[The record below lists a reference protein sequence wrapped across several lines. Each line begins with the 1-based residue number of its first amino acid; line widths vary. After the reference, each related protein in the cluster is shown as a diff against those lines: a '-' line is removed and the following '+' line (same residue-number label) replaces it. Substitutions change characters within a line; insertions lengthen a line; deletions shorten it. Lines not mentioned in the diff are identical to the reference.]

1 MCAQPNSNEP
11 SVLEQE
17 LSQCETASQQDLD
30 TVTHGDLKT
39 VGRAQSDR
47 AHLGNRK
54 VRVILPAYN
63 EEEALALFLGE
74 IVETLSDAD
83 VDHEV
88 IVVDDGSADR
98 TAEVVREASLSM
110 PVRLIQHEQ
119 NQGLAAAIRTGL
131 QAGIVGAKPND
142 VVVTMDADRTQR
154 PEAILLMLEQIKAGR
169 DLVIA
174 SRYRPGAS
182 VVGVPW
188 HRNLLSLGGRVL
200 FQTLFPTKGVRDY
213 TSGAR
218 AYRAGL
224 LQDMIEHFGDNL
236 VSEEG
241 FSCMVDV
248 LLKARSM
255 NAKFGE
261 VPLNLRYDFKP
272 GLSKMSV
279 LSNVW
284 ETLCL
289 AGRVRTQGIQSSV
302 RKNA

>member
-1 MCAQPNSNEP
+1 MSTQLDNNAEFVRGQAS
-11 SVLEQE
+11 
-17 LSQCETASQQDLD
+17 LSQDVSL
-30 TVTHGDLKT
+30 
-39 VGRAQSDR
+39 QSE
-47 AHLGNRK
+47 A
-54 VRVILPAYN
+54 VRESSSIRRPSKIRVVLPAYN
-63 EEEALALFLGE
+63 EEEALSEFLGE
-74 IVETLSDAD
+74 IVETLALAD

-88 IVVDDGSADR
+88 IVIDDGSSDA
-98 TAEVVREASLSM
+98 TAEVTRQASLSM
-110 PVRLIQHEQ
+110 PVRLIQHEV

-131 QAGIVGAKPND
+131 AAGAANAQPHDI
-142 VVVTMDADRTQR
+142 VVTMDADRTQR
-154 PEAILLMLEQIKAGR
+154 PEAILLMIDQIESGC

-174 SRYRPGAS
+174 SRYQAGAK

-188 HRNLLSLGGRVL
+188 HRNMLSLGGRVL

-224 LQDMIEHFGDNL
+224 LQDMLNRFGDNL

-261 VPLNLRYDFKP
+261 VPLNLRYDYKP

-289 AGRVRTQGIQSSV
+289 AGRVRTKGISSSV
-302 RKNA
+302 RKTS

>member
-1 MCAQPNSNEP
+1 MSSQLDNSSSLVLDREHSSSHSSSQTDASGAQQP
-11 SVLEQE
+11 E
-17 LSQCETASQQDLD
+17 L
-30 TVTHGDLKT
+30 
-39 VGRAQSDR
+39 QSR
-47 AHLGNRK
+47 RI
-54 VRVILPAYN
+54 RVVLPAYN
-63 EEEALALFLGE
+63 EEEALSLFLGE
-74 IVETLSDAD
+74 IVETLALAD
-83 VDHEV
+83 IDHEV

-98 TAEVVREASLSM
+98 TAEIVQQASLAM
-110 PVRLIQHEQ
+110 PVRLIQHEK

-131 QAGIVGAKPND
+131 HAGAEGAQPHD

-154 PEAILLMLEQIKAGR
+154 PEAILLMLEQIKAGC

-224 LQDMIEHFGDNL
+224 LQDLIARFGDNL

-248 LLKARSM
+248 LLKARSVK
-255 NAKFGE
+255 AKFGE

-289 AGRVRTQGIQSSV
+289 AGRVRTKGIESSV
-302 RKNA
+302 RKAT

>member
-1 MCAQPNSNEP
+1 MSTQINTSDPL
-11 SVLEQE
+11 VLEQ
-17 LSQCETASQQDLD
+17 ASGANDSSPLGAEKTFAGGQQ
-30 TVTHGDLKT
+30 
-39 VGRAQSDR
+39 RCP
-47 AHLGNRK
+47 K
-54 VRVILPAYN
+54 VRVVLPAYN
-63 EEEALALFLGE
+63 EEEALSLFLGE
-74 IVETLSDAD
+74 VVETLTEAD
-83 VDHEV
+83 IDHEV

-98 TAEVVREASLSM
+98 TAEVVREASLAM
-110 PVRLIQHEQ
+110 PVRLIQHKK

-131 QAGIVGAKPND
+131 LAGADGAEPHD

-154 PEAILLMLEQIKAGR
+154 PEAILLMLDKIQEGC

-200 FQTLFPTKGVRDY
+200 FQTLFPTQGVRDY
-213 TSGAR
+213 TCGAR
-218 AYRAGL
+218 AYRVSL
-224 LQDMIEHFGDNL
+224 LHDMIEQFGDNL

-248 LLKARSM
+248 LLKARSLKP
-255 NAKFGE
+255 KFGE
-261 VPLNLRYDFKP
+261 VPINLRYDIKP

-279 LSNVW
+279 LSTIW

-289 AGRVRTQGIQSSV
+289 AGRVRTQGIESSV
-302 RKNA
+302 RKTKVQS

>member
-1 MCAQPNSNEP
+1 MSIQIDS
-11 SVLEQE
+11 
-17 LSQCETASQQDLD
+17 LSTSPDHMATASDSRSQERI
-30 TVTHGDLKT
+30 G
-39 VGRAQSDR
+39 
-47 AHLGNRK
+47 K
-54 VRVILPAYN
+54 VRVVLPAYN
-63 EEEALALFLGE
+63 EEEALSLFLGE
-74 IVETLSDAD
+74 IVETLTHAD
-83 VDHEV
+83 IDHEI

-98 TAEVVREASLSM
+98 TAEVVREASLAM
-110 PVRLIQHEQ
+110 PVRLIEHVR

-131 QAGIVGAKPND
+131 TAGAADAQPND

-154 PEAILLMLEQIKAGR
+154 PEAILLMLQQIESGC
-169 DLVIA
+169 DFVIA

-188 HRNLLSLGGRVL
+188 HRNMLSLGGRVL
-200 FQTLFPTKGVRDY
+200 FQTLFPTRGVRDY

-218 AYRAGL
+218 AYRVSL
-224 LQDMIEHFGDNL
+224 LQEMIDRFGENL

-248 LLKARSM
+248 LLKARSLQP
-255 NAKFGE
+255 KFGE

-289 AGRVRTQGIQSSV
+289 AGRVRTKGIHSSV
-302 RKNA
+302 RKAS

>member
-1 MCAQPNSNEP
+1 MGVQLEP
-11 SVLEQE
+11 EQREALERDDVTNGPVPTADSAASV
-17 LSQCETASQQDLD
+17 
-30 TVTHGDLKT
+30 G
-39 VGRAQSDR
+39 
-47 AHLGNRK
+47 K
-54 VRVILPAYN
+54 VLVVLPAYN
-63 EEEALALFLGE
+63 EEEALTHFLGE
-74 IVETLSDAD
+74 IVETLTDANFE
-83 VDHEV
+83 HEV

-98 TAEVVREASLSM
+98 TAEVVRDASLSM

-131 QAGIVGAKPND
+131 TAGAEAGEPND

-154 PEAILLMLEQIKAGR
+154 PEAILLMLEKIQSGC

-182 VVGVPW
+182 VIGVPW
-188 HRNLLSLGGRVL
+188 HRNLLSLGGRAL

-218 AYRAGL
+218 AYRVSL
-224 LQDMIEHFGDNL
+224 LQAMIERFGDNL

-255 NAKFGE
+255 RPQFGE
-261 VPLNLRYDFKP
+261 VPLNLRYDYKP

-279 LSNVW
+279 ASNVW
-284 ETLCL
+284 KTLCL
-289 AGRVRTQGIQSSV
+289 AGRVRTKGIQSSV
-302 RKNA
+302 RKSA

>member
-1 MCAQPNSNEP
+1 MDTPLKSSELQVTARSVTALQDKPSKCDAAFTGSAQ
-11 SVLEQE
+11 
-17 LSQCETASQQDLD
+17 
-30 TVTHGDLKT
+30 
-39 VGRAQSDR
+39 
-47 AHLGNRK
+47 
-54 VRVILPAYN
+54 VRVVLPAYN
-63 EEEALALFLGE
+63 EEEALAVFLGE
-74 IVETLSDAD
+74 IVETLTEAGI
-83 VDHEV
+83 DHEV

-98 TAEVVREASLSM
+98 TAEVVTDASLSM

-131 QAGIVGAKPND
+131 VAGVEGARPED

-154 PEAILLMLEQIKAGR
+154 PEAILLMLEQLDAGC
-169 DLVIA
+169 DFVIA
-174 SRYRPGAS
+174 SRYRPGAQ

-188 HRNLLSLGGRVL
+188 YRNLLSLGGRAL
-200 FQTLFPTKGVRDY
+200 FQVLFPTKGVRDY

-218 AYRAGL
+218 AYNAGL
-224 LQDMIEHFGDNL
+224 LQRMIERFGDDL

-255 NAKFGE
+255 DSKFGE
-261 VPLNLRYDFKP
+261 VPLVLRYDFKP

-279 LSNVW
+279 FSNVW

-289 AGRVRTQGIQSSV
+289 AGRVRTKGIESSV
-302 RKNA
+302 RRKKSA

>member
-1 MCAQPNSNEP
+1 MSTQINTNDPL
-11 SVLEQE
+11 VLEPVSGANDSLPLGAE
-17 LSQCETASQQDLD
+17 
-30 TVTHGDLKT
+30 KT
-39 VGRAQSDR
+39 FAAGQPRYP
-47 AHLGNRK
+47 K
-54 VRVILPAYN
+54 VRVVLPAYN
-63 EEEALALFLGE
+63 EEEALSLFLGE
-74 IVETLSDAD
+74 VVETLTDAD
-83 VDHEV
+83 IDHEV

-98 TAEVVREASLSM
+98 TAEVVREASLAM
-110 PVRLIQHEQ
+110 PVRLIQHEK

-131 QAGIVGAKPND
+131 LAGAEGAEPHD

-154 PEAILLMLEQIKAGR
+154 PEAILLMLEKIQEGC

-200 FQTLFPTKGVRDY
+200 FQTLFPTQGVRDY
-213 TSGAR
+213 TCGAR
-218 AYRAGL
+218 AYRVSL
-224 LQDMIEHFGDNL
+224 LHDMIEQFGENL

-248 LLKARSM
+248 LLKARSLKP
-255 NAKFGE
+255 KFGE
-261 VPLNLRYDFKP
+261 VPINLRYDIKP

-279 LSNVW
+279 LSTIW

-289 AGRVRTQGIQSSV
+289 AGRVRTKGIQSSV
-302 RKNA
+302 RKTKVQP

>member
-1 MCAQPNSNEP
+1 M
-11 SVLEQE
+11 
-17 LSQCETASQQDLD
+17 
-30 TVTHGDLKT
+30 
-39 VGRAQSDR
+39 
-47 AHLGNRK
+47 
-54 VRVILPAYN
+54 LPAYN
-63 EEEALALFLGE
+63 EEEALSLFLGE
-74 IVETLSDAD
+74 IVETLSEAD
-83 VDHEV
+83 VDHEI

-98 TAEVVREASLSM
+98 TAEVVRQASLAM

-131 QAGIVGAKPND
+131 VAGAEGAEPHD

-154 PEAILLMLEQIKAGR
+154 PEAILLMLEKIEAGC

-174 SRYRPGAS
+174 SRYRKGAN

-213 TSGAR
+213 TCGAR
-218 AYRAGL
+218 AYRVGL
-224 LQDMIEHFGDNL
+224 LHDMIEQFGDNL

-248 LLKARSM
+248 LLKARSLKP
-255 NAKFGE
+255 KFGE
-261 VPLNLRYDFKP
+261 VPINLRYDIKP

-279 LSNVW
+279 LSTIW

-289 AGRVRTQGIQSSV
+289 ASRVRTQGIQSSV
-302 RKNA
+302 RKQG

>member
-1 MCAQPNSNEP
+1 MA
-11 SVLEQE
+11 
-17 LSQCETASQQDLD
+17 TASDSRSQERI
-30 TVTHGDLKT
+30 G
-39 VGRAQSDR
+39 
-47 AHLGNRK
+47 K
-54 VRVILPAYN
+54 VRVVLPAYN
-63 EEEALALFLGE
+63 EEEALSLFLGE
-74 IVETLSDAD
+74 IVETLTHAD
-83 VDHEV
+83 IDHEI

-98 TAEVVREASLSM
+98 TAEVVREASLAM
-110 PVRLIQHEQ
+110 PVRLIEHVR

-131 QAGIVGAKPND
+131 TAGAADAQPND

-154 PEAILLMLEQIKAGR
+154 PEAILLMLQQIESGC
-169 DLVIA
+169 DFVIA

-188 HRNLLSLGGRVL
+188 HRNMLSLGGRVL
-200 FQTLFPTKGVRDY
+200 FQTLFPTRGVRDY

-218 AYRAGL
+218 AYRVSL
-224 LQDMIEHFGDNL
+224 LQEMIDRFGENL

-248 LLKARSM
+248 LLKARSLQP
-255 NAKFGE
+255 KFGE

-289 AGRVRTQGIQSSV
+289 AGRVRTKGIHSSV
-302 RKNA
+302 RKAS

>member
-1 MCAQPNSNEP
+1 MGKQQNINDSQ
-11 SVLEQE
+11 VLDRG
-17 LSQCETASQQDLD
+17 LSQSETVLLDGLETVKQEDLVAASGSQPI
-30 TVTHGDLKT
+30 H
-39 VGRAQSDR
+39 
-47 AHLGNRK
+47 RK
-54 VRVILPAYN
+54 VRVVLPAYN
-63 EEEALALFLGE
+63 EEEALTLFLGE
-74 IVETLSDAD
+74 IVETLTHAD
-83 VDHEV
+83 VEHEV

-98 TAEVVREASLSM
+98 TAEVVRQASLAM

-131 QAGIVGAKPND
+131 LAGAEGAEPQD

-154 PEAILLMLEQIKAGR
+154 PEAILLMLEKIEAGC

-188 HRNLLSLGGRVL
+188 YRNLLSLGGRVL

-213 TSGAR
+213 TCGAR
-218 AYRAGL
+218 AYRVGL
-224 LQDMIEHFGDNL
+224 LHDMIEQFGDNL

-248 LLKARSM
+248 LLKARSLKP
-255 NAKFGE
+255 KFGE
-261 VPLNLRYDFKP
+261 VPINLRYDFKP

-279 LSNVW
+279 LSTIW

-289 AGRVRTQGIQSSV
+289 AGRVKTKGIQSSV
-302 RKNA
+302 RK

>member
-1 MCAQPNSNEP
+1 MSLQVENNSEILEREEP
-11 SVLEQE
+11 QH
-17 LSQCETASQQDLD
+17 D
-30 TVTHGDLKT
+30 TVECSAAETM
-39 VGRAQSDR
+39 ACSDFEQ
-47 AHLGNRK
+47 ADGTMHRK
-54 VRVILPAYN
+54 VRVVLPAYN
-63 EEEALALFLGE
+63 EEEALAQFLGE
-74 IVETLSDAD
+74 IVETLTDSD

-88 IVVDDGSADR
+88 IVVDDGSTDS
-98 TAEVVREASLSM
+98 TAEVVRQASLSM

-131 QAGIVGAKPND
+131 LAGADGAQQQD

-154 PEAILLMLEQIKAGR
+154 PEAILLMLEQIEAGN
-169 DLVIA
+169 DFVIA
-174 SRYRPGAS
+174 SRYRKGAS

-218 AYRAGL
+218 AYRVGL
-224 LQDMIEHFGDNL
+224 LKNMIARFGENL

-248 LLKARSM
+248 LLKAR
-255 NAKFGE
+255 ALEPKFSE
-261 VPLNLRYDFKP
+261 VPLVLRYDFKP

-279 LSNVW
+279 ASNVW
-284 ETLCL
+284 KTLCL
-289 AGRVRTQGIQSSV
+289 AGRVRTRGIQSSV
-302 RKNA
+302 RKPA